1 MKAFLLT
8 LATVALVGRAALAAD
23 PAPTA
28 APSTASVNCV
38 PGMTAPTPGVCSLP
52 GFHWEHT
59 TASVGTKSYDNSYDK
74 AVWMLLPN
82 K

>member
-8 LATVALVGRAALAAD
+8 LATVALVGRAPLAAD

-38 PGMTAPTPGVCSLP
+38 P
-52 GFHWEHT
+52 E
-59 TASVGTKSYDNSYDK
+59 
-74 AVWMLLPN
+74 
-82 K
+82 